1 MNESESE
8 TIIPNP
14 IPELLPKTNRK
25 RVLLVE
31 DDGRIVRFVRRGLIS
46 EGYDVDV
53 TDSGLEAVELVMECP
68 YQAVILDV
76 GLPDLDGMQ
85 VCDNLR
91 ACGVDIPI
99 LMLTAWNSVRDKVAG
114 LRSGADDYMT
124 KPFVFEELLARI
136 EALARRRT
144 GELRPE
150 PKELRVADLVLNNE
164 TREVRRGKEV
174 IDLTPKEFAMLE
186 CLLRTPG
193 KVLNRMRILEH
204 VWGYSADP
212 MTNVVD
218 VYIRQL
224 RRKIDEHHDKK
235 LLKTVRGFG
244 YKVDAS

>member
-1 MNESESE
+1 
-8 TIIPNP
+8 
-14 IPELLPKTNRK
+14 
-25 RVLLVE
+25 
-31 DDGRIVRFVRRGLIS
+31 
-46 EGYDVDV
+46 
-53 TDSGLEAVELVMECP
+53 
-68 YQAVILDV
+68 
-76 GLPDLDGMQ
+76 
-85 VCDNLR
+85 
-91 ACGVDIPI
+91 
-99 LMLTAWNSVRDKVAG
+99 MLT
-114 LRSGADDYMT
+114 DDYMT

-164 TREVRRGKEV
+164 TREVKRGETL
-174 IDLTPKEFAMLE
+174 IDLTSKEFAMLE

-193 KVLNRMRILEH
+193 KALNRARILEH

>member
-1 MNESESE
+1 M
-8 TIIPNP
+8 
-14 IPELLPKTNRK
+14 PELFPKTNRK

-31 DDGRIVRFVRRGLIS
+31 DDGRIVRFVRRGLIA

-53 TDSGLEAVELVMECP
+53 TDSGLEAVELVMECL

-91 ACGVDIPI
+91 ACGVDTPI

-114 LRSGADDYMT
+114 LRLGADDYMT

-136 EALARRRT
+136 DALARRRT

-164 TREVRRGKEV
+164 TREVMRGKEV
-174 IDLTPKEFAMLE
+174 IDLTPKEFAMPE

-193 KVLNRMRILEH
+193 KALNRMRILEH

-218 VYIRQL
+218 IYIHQL